1 MTRATGLTRAGPAS
15 SKAKNRMD
23 LEALRAT
30 IAGQISHPD
39 LLRLLDYWLERCRD
53 GRLPARRDIDP
64 LALPYVIGHLIL
76 VDVERDP
83 LRFRYRLTGS
93 SLSLQFNLNLTGRL
107 VDEHPDPT
115 IRRLANEA
123 YATVVTTARPLAYR
137 RNAVINKR
145 VRRYDVLILPLAS
158 DGQTVDK
165 ILVGMK

>member
-83 LRFRYRLTGS
+83 LRFRYRLIGS

-137 RNAVINKR
+137 RDAVINKR